1 MRFHLTMMCVVIA
14 ISMAMH
20 TMANAATALFGAS
33 AAQTQRFDQAVQ
45 RAGETLNEQLLACR
59 DQ

>member
-20 TMANAATALFGAS
+20 AMASAATPLFGAS
-33 AAQTQRFDQAVQ
+33 AAQIQRFDQAVQ
-45 RAGETLNEQLLACR
+45 RRNPE
-59 DQ
+59 